1 MRIEVEN
8 VIIDWID
15 NRRGELGGGIMSN
28 RTGLSECDEY

>member
-15 NRRGELGGGIMSN
+15 NRRGELGGGNNVEQN
-28 RTGLSECDEY
+28 RVKRM